1 MVFSTYVRETIASID
16 YVEKDRDSQAI
27 SLIRGAAENTDNKD
41 DSRILSI
48 VAGCMT
54 MRYKSDEQVFGPLFI
69 EYGVGRSLAPED
81 LSDADLD
88 ILRSVTKVTK
98 SIYLRTR
105 FAHIVWTITKEAPF
119 GRLAVA
125 GYLDGFHSAFD
136 PVHWTAC
143 YDKIRSA
150 YHIASVMGKTAD
162 VFKQT
167 RSVILQKLNEL
178 NGSDPLFLSLS
189 LLELVVKDLGKGEL
203 PGYLEIAETLF
214 RKNTDPK
221 CENTNLTD
229 ESFSV
234 LESIY
239 KRMNRDAD
247 IKAAKLQYAG
257 YYVVL
262 ARKLASRKDYVR
274 AVHYMKNACS
284 IYTGV
289 DRDRIVELRL
299 EMEQW
304 QKLTLE
310 DMHVT
315 TTKIDVKDTVEVV
328 NQMFDGLTLP
338 EAIVQFGRVARI
350 YNVDEVKQKLLDNRG
365 EYVFS
370 SMFKSVL
377 VNDQGQTVQ
386 ELPPISDLKEDS
398 EGFRRHMIHHVAERR
413 RMFDSI
419 PVGIAF
425 QRLRQYGTISD
436 DMLDFL
442 VQDNA
447 IIPENRAE
455 IIKDGLCLALNGKLY
470 MAMHILQ
477 PQTEN
482 IFRHLVKMCGDTVTF
497 LQKDG
502 TEEYKPLSSLFKSE
516 KLLECY
522 DENLIFTFQ
531 SIMDDPAGEN
541 LRNMNGH
548 GLLEPAEGNG
558 AGAMCFVS
566 LLIMLLSIYGKH
578 TRGIRRNLAN
588 RT

>member
-1 MVFSTYVRETIASID
+1 MELSNNVQEAIALID
-16 YVEKDRDSQAI
+16 YVEKDRDFQAI
-27 SLIRGAAENTDNKD
+27 SLIRGAAENSDNKD

-48 VAGCMT
+48 IAGCMT
-54 MRYKSDEQVFGPLFI
+54 MMYKSDEQVFGPLFI
-69 EYGVGRSLAPED
+69 EYGVGRSFAPED

-88 ILRSVTKVTK
+88 ILRSVTKVTE
-98 SIYLRTR
+98 SICLRTR
-105 FAHIVWTITKEAPF
+105 FAHIVWTITKEAPM

-125 GYLDGFHSAFD
+125 GYLDRFNSTFD

-143 YDKIRSA
+143 YEKIQSA
-150 YHIASVMGKTAD
+150 YHIASVMGKAAD

-178 NGSDPLFLSLS
+178 NGSDPSFLSLR
-189 LLELVVKDLGKGEL
+189 LLELVLKDLGKGEL
-203 PGYLEIAETLF
+203 PGCLEIAETLF
-214 RKNTDPK
+214 HKNTNAK
-221 CENTNLTD
+221 CENTRLAD

-234 LESIY
+234 LESVY
-239 KRMNRDAD
+239 KRMNRDVD
-247 IKAAKLQYAG
+247 IKAAKSQYAG

-262 ARKLASRKDYVR
+262 ARKLASGKDYVR
-274 AVHYMKNACS
+274 AVHYMKKACS

-289 DRDRIVELRL
+289 DRDIIVELRL

-304 QKLTLE
+304 QKLALE
-310 DMHVT
+310 DMNFT
-315 TTKIDVKDTVEVV
+315 TTKIDVKDTVEAV

-350 YNVDEVKQKLLDNRG
+350 YKVDEVKQKLLGNRN

-377 VNDQGQTVQ
+377 VNNQGQTVQ
-386 ELPPISDLKEDS
+386 ELPPISDLEENSDA
-398 EGFRRHMIHHVAERR
+398 FRKHMIHHVAERR
-413 RMFDSI
+413 RMLDSI

-425 QRLRQYGTISD
+425 QRLRQYGTISED
-436 DMLDFL
+436 TLDFL

-447 IIPENRAE
+447 IVPENRAE
-455 IIKDGLCLALNGKLY
+455 IIRNGLCLALNGKLY

-477 PQTEN
+477 PQTEH

-497 LQKDG
+497 LKEDG
-502 TEEYKPLSSLFKSE
+502 SEQYKPLSVLFKSE

-522 DENLIFTFQ
+522 DENVIFTFQ

-541 LRNMNGH
+541 LRNLNGH

-566 LLIMLLSIYGKH
+566 LLIMLLSIYGNH
-578 TRGIRRNLAN
+578 TRDIRMNLAK